1 MGNEVAKKQ
10 PFTTA
15 LAQIQDKF
23 TNAVVNAGKAMNI
36 QYNEY
41 QSACMMN
48 MLGKMQALAVEN
60 QLDILKMDYSQITNI
75 LQTVAMLNLN
85 ISAADEEIIR
95 KAAKEINER
104 VLKYKTGNTEP
115 EPFYFLAYV
124 SLLHTIKMLQQEQ
137 KFNEIEQIN
146 LKLDE
151 FIKE

>member
-1 MGNEVAKKQ
+1 MAV
-10 PFTTA
+10 
-15 LAQIQDKF
+15 DK
-23 TNAVVNAGKAMNI
+23 
-36 QYNEY
+36 
-41 QSACMMN
+41 
-48 MLGKMQALAVEN
+48 AVEEIKN
-60 QLDILKMDYSQITNI
+60 ISKPVNGKEDIAR
-75 LQTVAMLNLN
+75 VAA

>member
-1 MGNEVAKKQ
+1 M
-10 PFTTA
+10 
-15 LAQIQDKF
+15 
-23 TNAVVNAGKAMNI
+23 
-36 QYNEY
+36 
-41 QSACMMN
+41 
-48 MLGKMQALAVEN
+48 
-60 QLDILKMDYSQITNI
+60 
-75 LQTVAMLNLN
+75 
-85 ISAADEEIIR
+85 
-95 KAAKEINER
+95 EINER

>member
-1 MGNEVAKKQ
+1 MSEKR
-10 PFTTA
+10 
-15 LAQIQDKF
+15 
-23 TNAVVNAGKAMNI
+23 NI
-36 QYNEY
+36 NLTI
-41 QSACMMN
+41 A
-48 MLGKMQALAVEN
+48 
-60 QLDILKMDYSQITNI
+60 DIP
-75 LQTVAMLNLN
+75 LNLN

-115 EPFYFLAYV
+115 EP
-124 SLLHTIKMLQQEQ
+124 TIKMLQQEQ

>member
-1 MGNEVAKKQ
+1 MSEKR
-10 PFTTA
+10 
-15 LAQIQDKF
+15 
-23 TNAVVNAGKAMNI
+23 NI
-36 QYNEY
+36 NLTI
-41 QSACMMN
+41 A
-48 MLGKMQALAVEN
+48 
-60 QLDILKMDYSQITNI
+60 DIP
-75 LQTVAMLNLN
+75 LNLN
-85 ISAADEEIIR
+85 MSAADEEIIR

>member
-1 MGNEVAKKQ
+1 MGQRRNVDSGDFLVQWSRGASRR
-10 PFTTA
+10 TA
-15 LAQIQDKF
+15 
-23 TNAVVNAGKAMNI
+23 VG
-36 QYNEY
+36 
-41 QSACMMN
+41 
-48 MLGKMQALAVEN
+48 
-60 QLDILKMDYSQITNI
+60 
-75 LQTVAMLNLN
+75 

>member
-1 MGNEVAKKQ
+1 MDESARELFGEGNRWMELKRC
-10 PFTTA
+10 
-15 LAQIQDKF
+15 
-23 TNAVVNAGKAMNI
+23 GK
-36 QYNEY
+36 
-41 QSACMMN
+41 
-48 MLGKMQALAVEN
+48 LF
-60 QLDILKMDYSQITNI
+60 
-75 LQTVAMLNLN
+75 
-85 ISAADEEIIR
+85 
-95 KAAKEINER
+95 ER

>member
-1 MGNEVAKKQ
+1 MAAKHDAVINELNFKIDKLIKLYISSLEQ
-10 PFTTA
+10 NKS
-15 LAQIQDKF
+15 LESKIQDLQSELENLQRENKDLIMSE
-23 TNAVVNAGKAMNI
+23 KRNI
-36 QYNEY
+36 NLTI
-41 QSACMMN
+41 A
-48 MLGKMQALAVEN
+48 
-60 QLDILKMDYSQITNI
+60 DIP
-75 LQTVAMLNLN
+75 LNLN

>member
-1 MGNEVAKKQ
+1 MSEKR
-10 PFTTA
+10 
-15 LAQIQDKF
+15 
-23 TNAVVNAGKAMNI
+23 NI
-36 QYNEY
+36 NLTI
-41 QSACMMN
+41 A
-48 MLGKMQALAVEN
+48 
-60 QLDILKMDYSQITNI
+60 DIP
-75 LQTVAMLNLN
+75 LNLN

-151 FIKE
+151 FIKDRYSRIISTLSEKLNTQTIRADAYICTRQASTLRSSFGTVEV